1 MNKVKKDAPRIYE
14 IGFPLN
20 DEFETSVFE
29 YLLKNRRSEKVVRIF
44 ERNRKLRSL
53 NDPMQAHR
61 LEERAAFL
69 GVSLDTLLNRYLH
82 HVIEMALN
90 KSKNP
95 NQILSEIY
103 LNNWLD
109 REEDVFILNGL
120 YQIYKFRKMEFEFT
134 ENGNPCIF
142 KKDDFLE
149 LTLTL
154 PKFLMSKFLIYF
166 ETSAQWS
173 FQKFI
178 EKVFSEFLN
187 ANNLDFKSKNYQ
199 ASDLEK
205 LIHKIGSI
213 EKWQPYGFLSPPIY
227 HSQES
232 LDNDFLCFSYL
243 SKNPTSAAS
252 AHVSSR
258 ITKRI
263 TLKDTSK
270 HGFDPFREL
279 IYYIS
284 NRLWRSPGELISI
297 LVMCKY
303 RDWDRESFVFDRI
316 IDRSKI
322 NRELRIALDEKDLSM
337 KAFITSVMS

>member
-1 MNKVKKDAPRIYE
+1 MENTKAGALSLYE
-14 IGFPLN
+14 LRFSLN
-20 DEFETSVFE
+20 EEFEGSVFE
-29 YLLKNRRSEKVVRIF
+29 YLLTNRRSEKVVRIF
-44 ERNRKLRSL
+44 EKNRKLRSL
-53 NDPMQAHR
+53 NNSLQAFR
-61 LEERAAFL
+61 LEERATFL

-82 HVIEMALN
+82 HIIELVLN
-90 KSKNP
+90 RASNP
-95 NQILSEIY
+95 VPILLEIY
-103 LNNWLD
+103 HNGWLD
-109 REEDVFILNGL
+109 GDDDIFILNGFH
-120 YQIYKFRKMEFEFT
+120 QIYKFRKLKFT
-134 ENGNPCIF
+134 HTDNGNPCIVKEDNF
-142 KKDDFLE
+142 IE

-154 PKFLMSKFLIYF
+154 PKFLMNEFLLYF
-166 ETSAQWS
+166 ETSTQWS

-178 EKVFSEFLN
+178 EKVFSDFLN

-205 LIHKIGSI
+205 LIHRIGSI

-297 LVMCKY
+297 LIMCKY
-303 RDWDRESFVFDRI
+303 RDWDRESFIFGRI

-322 NRELRIALDEKDLSM
+322 KEELQTVFDRKDLSV
-337 KAFITSVMS
+337 KAFIASIMS